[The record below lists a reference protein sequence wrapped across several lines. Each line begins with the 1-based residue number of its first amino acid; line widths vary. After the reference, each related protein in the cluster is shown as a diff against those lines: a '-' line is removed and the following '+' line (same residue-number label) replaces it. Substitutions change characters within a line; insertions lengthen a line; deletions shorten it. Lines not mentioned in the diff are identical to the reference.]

1 MIEHTEITGYIEIRI
16 EQGCGYSMDLAN
28 IRIGRETATADARGR
43 NLFQTSCY
51 LLFNPILDDAQGQR
65 FLQAGILSGQK
76 SDQITAIFE
85 DVLLVFKHMLGDT
98 AQEAS
103 SMSDKLL
110 QKAHP
115 DKATIGHDK
124 HPRLNR
130 AQQPLGQTV
139 FRSGAGSNHG
149 INNGVSSYLYQIDAM
164 QLRKR
169 ALRRACTAPTKIGHI
184 GWGVSHIFIRAID
197 CHEAQTKGKC
207 PWCVGTGQGLAFEPK
222 EAAKDLDPNLFAS
235 IHPSSSPWQF
245 LGILLYEIAFRTTQ
259 LGVDSSQRRTQEQ
272 APADQDIHHDC
283 HRQLACSGRLVM
295 KRCDQLLNRFAI
307 IEAFQD
313 WQTEG
318 LTQLVLIGQLHYLEW
333 HEVSPSDVLAF
344 VSLEYVRFEAPL
356 SSYLSGIGRQ
366 GVY

>member
-1 MIEHTEITGYIEIRI
+1 MSFVILSLSQRSPTRPRNWWTSDNKIGKCARGREFNLVMLWFLTAKASTRLFDDPAIEAQATWGKQMMRVNQVGMQTHERTIGSSRGQERTQIQPAFEHANPLGEADPIRIQSLGLGCLQQKSTDGIMGQQECVELLQDQDGQFTAQGLAAQTLVILDLIDGQFDFPPLMIEHTEITGYIEIRI

-149 INNGVSSYLYQIDAM
+149 SNNGLSSYLYQIDAM
-164 QLRKR
+164 QLRNR
-169 ALRRACTAPTKIGHI
+169 SLRRACTVPTK
-184 GWGVSHIFIRAID
+184 
-197 CHEAQTKGKC
+197 
-207 PWCVGTGQGLAFEPK
+207 
-222 EAAKDLDPNLFAS
+222 
-235 IHPSSSPWQF
+235 
-245 LGILLYEIAFRTTQ
+245 
-259 LGVDSSQRRTQEQ
+259 
-272 APADQDIHHDC
+272 
-283 HRQLACSGRLVM
+283 
-295 KRCDQLLNRFAI
+295 
-307 IEAFQD
+307 
-313 WQTEG
+313 
-318 LTQLVLIGQLHYLEW
+318 LVLIGMVFMNIFIHTL
-333 HEVSPSDVLAF
+333 DC
-344 VSLEYVRFEAPL
+344 
-356 SSYLSGIGRQ
+356 
-366 GVY
+366 